1 MIPRLSVPLV
11 HWLAHLLSHRP
22 VRRLTRCL
30 ALAALAG
37 AALAARTAAAGEF
50 AVHPMRLELGGGIRS
65 SAITLRNDDTVP
77 LSFQVQGMAWTQDD
91 DGQDRYEDATDLVYF
106 PRRLTVAPGQEA
118 VVRVGLRQG
127 LVPVEKA
134 YRLFIEEL
142 ATPAPPSAAGQAPK
156 IRVMVRFGA
165 PLFVRPAQPVQ
176 QLLLDE
182 LALAGGQAR
191 WRLRNAGNQHEAF
204 ERIELRGFDATGAEA
219 FALPLAERYFL
230 AGRTRRFSVPVPAQ
244 ACARL
249 ARLALEVKTDKSEV
263 RQQVDLGTP
272 SCG

>member
-1 MIPRLSVPLV
+1 MIPRLLVPRPLR
-11 HWLAHLLSHRP
+11 LAR
-22 VRRLTRCL
+22 RCL
-30 ALAALAG
+30 AAALAG
-37 AALAARTAAAGEF
+37 VALAARMAAAGEF

-65 SAITLRNDDTVP
+65 SAITLRNDDIAP
-77 LSFQVQGMAWTQDD
+77 LSFQVQGMEWTQDD
-91 DGQDRYEDATDLVYF
+91 EGRDLYQDATDLVYF
-106 PRRLTVAPGQEA
+106 PRRLTVEPGQEA

-127 LVPVEKA
+127 LVAVERA

-142 ATPAPPSAAGQAPK
+142 APPVPPPVAGQAPK
-156 IRVMVRFGA
+156 IRVTVRFGA
-165 PLFVRPAQPVQ
+165 PLFVRPVQPVQ
-176 QLLLDE
+176 RLLVDE
-182 LALAGGQAR
+182 LALEAGQAR

-204 ERIELRGFDATGAEA
+204 EHIQLRGFDATGAEA

-230 AGRTRRFSVPVPAQ
+230 AGRTRRFSIPVPTQ
-244 ACARL
+244 ACPRL

>member
-1 MIPRLSVPLV
+1 MIPRPPPTPG
-11 HWLAHLLSHRP
+11 HTPADRLARG
-22 VRRLTRCL
+22 L
-30 ALAALAG
+30 AVALLAG
-37 AALAARTAAAGEF
+37 AALAARMAVAGEF

-65 SAITLRNDDTVP
+65 SALTLRNDDTVP
-77 LSFQVQGMAWTQDD
+77 LSFQVQGMEWTQDD
-91 DGQDRYEDATDLVYF
+91 DGQDRYQDATDLVYF

-127 LVPVEKA
+127 VVPVEKA

-142 ATPAPPSAAGQAPK
+142 APPAPLPVPGQAPK

-176 QLLLDE
+176 QLLLDG
-182 LALAGGQAR
+182 LALAEGQAR

-204 ERIELRGFDATGAEA
+204 ERIALRGFDATGAEA
-219 FALPLAERYFL
+219 FALPLAERYLL
-230 AGRTRRFSVPVPAQ
+230 AGRTRQFSIPVPAL
-244 ACARL
+244 ACGQL
-249 ARLALEVKTDKSEV
+249 ARLAVEVTTDKSEV

-272 SCG
+272 SCR